1 MNHYYSKNNDKL
13 KSSEKDIFFKINEKD
28 FHFITDN
35 GVFSKSGLDFGSR
48 LLIESIVDV
57 KSNNML
63 DLGTGYGVIGIIYK
77 YFNPDSKISMTDIN
91 IRATELAEK
100 NSRLNNVDT
109 EVLNGDGFE
118 TIDHKYDLIVT
129 NPPIRT
135 GKENIYNLF
144 EQSFDYLEPK
154 GDLYFVM
161 HKKHG
166 VMSAIK
172 KCSAIYHKV
181 EVVNKK
187 SGYHI
192 IRCTK

>member
-1 MNHYYSKNNDKL
+1 LNHYYTNNNNLD
-13 KSSEKDIFFKINEKD
+13 SFEKDIFFKIKEKS

-48 LLIESIVDV
+48 LLIETVIDQ
-57 KSNNML
+57 KKQKIL

-77 YFNPDSKISMTDIN
+77 HFNPEALVYMTDIN
-91 IRATELAEK
+91 LRATNLAQK
-100 NSRLNNVDT
+100 NAQLNNADVT
-109 EVLNGDGFE
+109 VVNGDGYE
-118 TIDHKYDLIVT
+118 SVDHNFDLIIT

-135 GKENIYNLF
+135 GKANIYRFF
-144 EQSFDYLEPK
+144 EESHRHLNVLGE
-154 GDLYFVM
+154 LYFVM

-172 KCSAIYHKV
+172 KCEGIYTKV
-181 EVVNKK
+181 EVVSKK

-192 IRCTK
+192 IKCKK